1 MAYTALY
8 RKFRPD
14 NFSDVKGQD
23 AIVRT
28 LSNQIKS
35 DRIGHAYLFCG
46 TRGTGKTS
54 VAKVFARA
62 INCENPKDGSPC
74 NECAVCRSIL
84 DGSSMNVAEI
94 DAASNNSV
102 DNVRQIVEEVK
113 YSPTEGKYRVYI
125 IDEVHMLSSGA
136 FNALLKTLEEP
147 PGYVVFI
154 LATTEVNKIP
164 ITILSRCQRY
174 DFRRISSETICE
186 RLRELCDKEGIE
198 ADEPALK
205 YIARLGEGSMRDAL
219 SLLERCAAF
228 YYKEKLDYDK
238 IIELLGTSDISSF
251 SKLLRYISAGDVG
264 GCMEIVDELVALGR
278 DLSRYI
284 VDFTWYMRNLLLAK
298 TGRNIAELLEMSSE
312 QLKLL
317 MHESEAFESE
327 ELLRYIGV
335 LSELTNRLRFAV
347 QKRIIIETELIRLC
361 VPRLS
366 EDEPAWVDR
375 VRRLENEL
383 DRLKAGGY
391 TPEKAD
397 DAAPT
402 ANEVPEEEINTSEL
416 PEALLSD
423 ISAIAEN
430 WRSLCGR
437 IDSPLLSNSM
447 IMSKP
452 GIDSDGRLKLPFNN
466 IVDYGLAVQKKD
478 EIKEAIEKIVGKSF
492 DFDIVAPGKQEKT
505 KDIYTVADELKK
517 KLGIN
522 IDVI

>member
-14 NFSDVKGQD
+14 SFADVKGQD

-74 NECAVCRSIL
+74 NECAVCRSISE
-84 DGSSMNVAEI
+84 GSSMNVVEI

-113 YSPTEGKYRVYI
+113 YSPTEGKYKVYI
-125 IDEVHMLSSGA
+125 IDEVHMLSTGA

-147 PGYVVFI
+147 PSYVVFI

-174 DFRRISSETICE
+174 DFRRISLETIQA
-186 RLRELCDKEGIE
+186 RLTELCEKEGIE
-198 ADEPALK
+198 ADEAALK
-205 YIARLGEGSMRDAL
+205 YLARLGEGSMRDAL

-238 IIELLGTSDISSF
+238 IIELLGTADITSF
-251 SKLLRYISAGDVG
+251 SKLLRYINAGDVG
-264 GCMEIVDELVALGR
+264 GCMEIVDELVSLGR

-298 TGRNIAELLEMSSE
+298 TGRNIADLLEMSSE

-317 MHESEAFESE
+317 MHESEAFESD
-327 ELLRYIGV
+327 ELLRYIGT

-347 QKRIIIETELIRLC
+347 QKRVIIETELIKLC
-361 VPRLS
+361 VPRM
-366 EDEPAWVDR
+366 DENNPAWAER
-375 VRRLENEL
+375 VKRLENEL
-383 DRLKAGGY
+383 DRLKKGGY
-391 TPEKAD
+391 TPEEDSVTENIEAD
-397 DAAPT
+397 PT
-402 ANEVPEEEINTSEL
+402 EEEIDISNL
-416 PEALLSD
+416 PEAMLSD
-423 ISAIAEN
+423 IASIAEN
-430 WRSLCGR
+430 WRMLCGKMEM
-437 IDSPLLSNSM
+437 PLSNSM
-447 IMSKP
+447 ISTKP
-452 GIDSDGRLKLPFNN
+452 GIDSDGRLKIPFENL
-466 IVDYGLAVQKKD
+466 VDYGLAVSHKE
-478 EIKEAIEKIVGKSF
+478 EIRTTIEKIIGKSF
-492 DFDIVAPGKQEKT
+492 DFDIMGPGKQEKI
-505 KDIYTVADELKK
+505 KDIYAVADELKK
-517 KLGIN
+517 KIN
-522 IDVI
+522 FNVDVLQ